1 MFSLILIWNEWSFFI
16 LRLILG
22 LLMIVHGWPKIKN
35 LKGTAEWMSSQGF
48 KPGIFWATVVALVEF
63 IGGIFLIFGFLTQI
77 VALLLTI
84 QFLVIVLWRIKKHEG
99 LIGEFELD
107 LIILGAS
114 IVLLLN
120 GAGALSL
127 DKFFGIF

>member
-1 MFSLILIWNEWSFFI
+1 MFPLILIWNEWSFFI

-35 LKGTAEWMSSQGF
+35 IKGTAEWMSSSGF
-48 KPGIFWATVVALVEF
+48 KPGIFWAVVSALVEF

>member
-22 LLMIVHGWPKIKN
+22 LLMIIHGWPKIKN
-35 LKGTAEWMSSQGF
+35 IKGTAEWMSSTGF
-48 KPGIFWATVVALVEF
+48 KPGIFWAIVVALVEF

-77 VALLLTI
+77 IALLLTI
-84 QFLVIVLWRIKKHEG
+84 QFLIIAIWRIKKHER

-107 LIILGAS
+107 LIILTTS

>member
-22 LLMIVHGWPKIKN
+22 FLMIVHGWPKIKN
-35 LKGTAEWMSSQGF
+35 IKGIAEWMSSNGF
-48 KPGIFWATVVALVEF
+48 KPGIFWAIVVALVEF

>member
-22 LLMIVHGWPKIKN
+22 FLMIVHGWPKIKN

-48 KPGIFWATVVALVEF
+48 KPGIFWAVVSALVEF

>member
-1 MFSLILIWNEWSFFI
+1 MFSSILIWNEWSFLI

-22 LLMIVHGWPKIKN
+22 FIMIIHGWSKIKDP
-35 LKGTAEWMSSQGF
+35 KGTAKWISSEGL
-48 KPGIFWATVVALVEF
+48 KPGIFWAIVVALLEF

-77 VALLLTI
+77 IALLLAI
-84 QFLVIVLWRIKKHEG
+84 QFLIVTLWKIKKQER
-99 LIGEFELD
+99 LIGGFEFD
-107 LIILGAS
+107 LIILASS

>member
-1 MFSLILIWNEWSFFI
+1 MFPLILIWNEWSFFI

-35 LKGTAEWMSSQGF
+35 IKGIAEWMSSNGF
-48 KPGIFWATVVALVEF
+48 KPGIFWAIVVALVEF

>member
-22 LLMIVHGWPKIKN
+22 LLMIIHGWPKIKN
-35 LKGTAEWMSSQGF
+35 IKGTAEWMSSSGF
-48 KPGIFWATVVALVEF
+48 KPGIFWATIVALVEF
-63 IGGIFLIFGFLTQI
+63 VGGIFLILGFLTQI
-77 VALLLTI
+77 IALFLTI
-84 QFLVIVLWRIKKHEG
+84 QFLVILLWKIKKHER
-99 LIGEFELD
+99 LIGGFELD
-107 LIILGAS
+107 LIILAAS

-120 GAGALSL
+120 GAGSLSL